1 MPWFVLGFLAVVG
14 LNSLIAVPSPDKALI
29 ATVTT
34 FLLSVALAAM
44 GLETDIR
51 KLKAKG
57 LRPAL
62 LGTLAFIFIASFSS
76 HAHQALWIKPMT
88 LEQLRIF
95 VAVAEQQHVTRAAGE
110 LNLTQSATSAAI
122 AALEARYGI
131 KLFDRI
137 GRGIALT
144 QTGRDFL
151 IEARA
156 VLARARAAT
165 QVLNDLAGL
174 KRGSLSIAASQT
186 VGNYWLPGR
195 IQAFHAAYPGIDLS
209 LTISNTEQV
218 ADAVLHGSADLGF
231 VEGEIDD
238 ALLAARRID
247 GDSLIVVVGAKHPWA
262 QPVKN
267 LREGSCRRPTGYCG
281 SKVPARV
288 RCSRRRF
295 VRSGLKL
302 SDLRIALELPSNEA
316 VRSAV
321 EVGDCGHRDFRS
333 GGRAIDCRQD
343 LASRQVRSAATAHS
357 TFCGTRS
364 GTPAALKTPRS
375 NPARP
380 I

>member
-1 MPWFVLGFLAVVG
+1 
-14 LNSLIAVPSPDKALI
+14 
-29 ATVTT
+29 
-34 FLLSVALAAM
+34 
-44 GLETDIR
+44 
-51 KLKAKG
+51 
-57 LRPAL
+57 
-62 LGTLAFIFIASFSS
+62 
-76 HAHQALWIKPMT
+76 MT

-95 VAVAEQQHVTRAAGE
+95 VAVAERQHVTRAAGE

-156 VLARARAAT
+156 VLARARAAA

-238 ALLAARRID
+238 ALLAVRRID

-262 QPVKN
+262 SRSKISAKDLPTTDWV
-267 LREGSCRRPTGYCG
+267 LREQGSGT
-281 SKVPARV
+281 
-288 RCSRRRF
+288 
-295 VRSGLKL
+295 RSMFEAALRQNGLKL
-302 SDLRIALELPSNEA
+302 SDLPVRLELPSNEA

-321 EVGDCGHRDFRS
+321 EVG
-333 GGRAIDCRQD
+333 
-343 LASRQVRSAATAHS
+343 VTATA
-357 TFCGTRS
+357 
-364 GTPAALKTPRS
+364 
-375 NPARP
+375 
-380 I
+380 